1 MFNVSFGKGKAFF
14 SKEKKGFVCIKSEE
28 DYECKVKVFLGYT
41 VWNPPDVRGFYTPLL
56 LNKAIA
62 SLISSVHDSIIDN
75 NS

>member
-1 MFNVSFGKGKAFF
+1 MRGQGLFGVHGL
-14 SKEKKGFVCIKSEE
+14 E
-28 DYECKVKVFLGYT
+28 
-41 VWNPPDVRGFYTPLL
+41 PPDVREFYTPLL